1 MDINARLLKQDDA
14 SQVAL
19 TLMQT
24 VWEEGAD
31 CGVAPELLAYAA
43 MYTALT
49 DLVTEFGE
57 EAVSNLMQGLVDR
70 VRSGEFSI
78 PTSVS
83 H

>member
-1 MDINARLLKQDDA
+1 MLLEDGLLKTDDA
-14 SQVAL
+14 SKVAL
-19 TLMQT
+19 SLMRT

-57 EAVSNLMQGLVDR
+57 DAVSGLMRGLVDR
-70 VRSGEFSI
+70 VASGEFSV
-78 PTSVS
+78 PNSTLQ
-83 H
+83 